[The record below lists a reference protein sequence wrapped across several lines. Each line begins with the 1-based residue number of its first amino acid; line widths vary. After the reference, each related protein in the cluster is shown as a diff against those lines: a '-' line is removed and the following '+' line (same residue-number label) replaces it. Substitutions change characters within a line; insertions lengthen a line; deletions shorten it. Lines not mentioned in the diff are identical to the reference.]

1 MVSPSRVR
9 LLMKTALAMACM
21 LAAHGAQA
29 EQPVSFTEALQQ
41 AARRSHQLDADGH
54 ASVAAREMAVAAGQR
69 PDPMLTAGIDNLPVS
84 GNDRF
89 SLGND
94 FMTMRK
100 VGISQELT
108 RADKLQWRSA
118 RQEREA
124 DKALA
129 QKDLTL
135 ASLQRDTAI
144 AWLNV
149 YYTRQ
154 MAAALDSQ
162 TTLARQEI
170 SAAEAAYRGGRGS
183 SADVLAAKSALLALE
198 DRGSQLAGNVET
210 AKNALQRWT
219 GASGDVA
226 DAGMPDVNTLRL
238 DTSALSTTLAQQP
251 QIAVLNRQ
259 QDIAQADAKLAQ
271 ANQHPDWS
279 VEVAF
284 QQRGSAYS
292 NMVSVNLSLPLQWDK
307 KNRQNRELA
316 SKLATV
322 EQVKDERDEQLREQV
337 SRTQGLLIAW
347 KNGRERGQR
356 YETLIVPAAEER
368 ATAVL
373 AAYRGGKAALA
384 DVLAARR
391 NIADVRLQSLQ
402 LNMETAQLWAQL
414 DFLFPDT
421 NLARQESK

>member
-1 MVSPSRVR
+1 MVFPSRAR

-21 LAAHGAQA
+21 LAVDGVQA
-29 EQPVSFTEALQQ
+29 EQAVSFTEALQQ
-41 AARRSHQLDADGH
+41 AATRSRQLDADGH
-54 ASVAAREMAVAAGQR
+54 AKVAAREMAVAAGQR
-69 PDPMLTAGIDNLPVS
+69 PDPMLIAGIDNLPVS

-100 VGISQELT
+100 LGISQELT

-118 RQEREA
+118 RFEREA
-124 DKALA
+124 DKAQA
-129 QKDLTL
+129 QKELTL

-154 MAAALDSQ
+154 MAAALAGQ
-162 TTLARQEI
+162 VTLAGQEI
-170 SAAEAAYRGGRGS
+170 AAAEAAYRGGRGS
-183 SADVLAAKSALLALE
+183 SADVLASRSALLALE
-198 DRGSQLAGNVET
+198 DRGSQLAANVDT
-210 AKNALQRWT
+210 AKNALSRWT
-219 GASGDVA
+219 GASGEVA
-226 DAGMPDVNTLRL
+226 ESALPDMGTLRL

-279 VEVAF
+279 VELAF

-292 NMVSVNLSLPLQWDK
+292 NMVSVSLSLPLQWDR
-307 KNRQNRELA
+307 KNRQDRELA
-316 SKLATV
+316 ARMATV

-347 KNGRERGQR
+347 KSGRERAQR
-356 YETLIVPAAEER
+356 YASQIVPAAEER

-373 AAYRGGKAALA
+373 AAYKGGKASLA
-384 DVLAARR
+384 EVLAARR
-391 NIADVRLQSLQ
+391 NIVDVRLQQLQ
-402 LNMETAQLWAQL
+402 LSMETAQLWAQL